1 MGWPGPLRHSPFR
14 VIWATTVLSQ
24 LGSFIQIVAISWTMA
39 SLSASAAMVAL
50 VQTAAN
56 FPMIILAVAAGALAD
71 MFDRRH
77 VMLAAQFLMLLLSLG
92 LALCAFLDMLTPVL
106 LLSFTFLIGCGTAL
120 HAPAWQASV
129 GELVPRNQI
138 SSAVAT
144 NVFGNN
150 IARSIG
156 PALGGAIVSVAG
168 AGVAFAINA
177 FSYVGVIAVLLRWKG
192 PGVLGGHRPNFI
204 QMVSGGFGY
213 ALAQV
218 RVRNLF
224 LRTFAFGF
232 GAAAIWAFMPLVAI
246 RLGGGAQLL
255 GVLFACFGVGAM
267 FGAIAS
273 IAIRN
278 RYGIG
283 ALVDVSVMAVA
294 LPLFLLGLTRSVPIA
309 VFAHLL
315 AGAGWVAVLS
325 TFNVS
330 VQLAVARSHVGRT
343 LAIYQMMAFGGVALG
358 SATWGVMADYV
369 GMPAALVAAG
379 AFLAMS
385 GLFGALFALPA
396 PTTEQE
402 D

>member
-1 MGWPGPLRHSPFR
+1 
-14 VIWATTVLSQ
+14 
-24 LGSFIQIVAISWTMA
+24 MA

-56 FPMIILAVAAGALAD
+56 FPMILLAVAAGALAD

-77 VMLAAQFLMLLLSLG
+77 VMLTAQFLMLLLSLG
-92 LALCAFLDMLTPVL
+92 LALCALLDMLTPVL

-177 FSYVGVIAVLLRWKG
+177 FSYAGVIAVLLRWKG
-192 PGVLGGHRPNFI
+192 PGVLSGHRPNFI

-273 IAIRN
+273 IAIRS

-283 ALVDVSVMAVA
+283 ALVGVAVMAVA

-358 SATWGVMADYV
+358 SATWGVMADYA
-369 GMPAALVAAG
+369 GMPTALVAAG

-385 GLFGALFALPA
+385 GMFGALFALPE
-396 PTTEQE
+396 PTAEQE
-402 D
+402 N

>member
-1 MGWPGPLRHSPFR
+1 
-14 VIWATTVLSQ
+14 
-24 LGSFIQIVAISWTMA
+24 MA

-56 FPMIILAVAAGALAD
+56 FPVIILAVAAGALAD

-77 VMLAAQFLMLLLSLG
+77 VMLTAQLLMLLLSLG
-92 LALCAFLDMLTPVL
+92 LALCAFLDMLTPML

-120 HAPAWQASV
+120 HAPAWQASI
-129 GELVPRNQI
+129 GELVPRDQI

-156 PALGGAIVSVAG
+156 PAIGGAIVSVGG
-168 AGVAFAINA
+168 AGIAFAINA
-177 FSYVGVIAVLLRWKG
+177 FSYAGVIVVLLRWKG
-192 PGVLGGHRPNFI
+192 SGALLGQRGNFLH
-204 QMVSGGFGY
+204 MVSGGFGY
-213 ALAQV
+213 AFAQAP
-218 RVRNLF
+218 VRNLF
-224 LRTFAFGF
+224 LRTLAFGF

-255 GVLFACFGVGAM
+255 GLLFACFGVGAM

-278 RYGIG
+278 RYGIHR
-283 ALVDVSVMAVA
+283 LVDVAVIAVA
-294 LPLFLLGLTRSVPIA
+294 VPLCLLGITRSIPIA

-315 AGAGWVAVLS
+315 AGAGWVAALS
-325 TFNVS
+325 TFNIS
-330 VQLAVARSHVGRT
+330 VQLAVARSHVGRL

-379 AFLAMS
+379 AFLALS
-385 GLFGALFALPA
+385 GLVGALFALPA
-396 PTTEQE
+396 PAEEQ
-402 D
+402 DN

>member
-14 VIWATTVLSQ
+14 AMWATTVLSQ

-56 FPMIILAVAAGALAD
+56 SPMILLAVAAGALAD

-77 VMLAAQFLMLLLSLG
+77 VMLTAQLLMLLLSFG
-92 LALCAFLDMLTPVL
+92 LALCALLDMLTPAL

-120 HAPAWQASV
+120 HAPAWQATV
-129 GELVPRNQI
+129 GELVPRDQI

-150 IARSIG
+150 IARSVG

-168 AGVAFAINA
+168 AAVAFSINA
-177 FSYVGVIAVLLRWKG
+177 FSYAGVIFVLMRWKG
-192 PGVLGGHRPNFI
+192 PGALRGQRTKFI
-204 QMVSGGFGY
+204 HMVSGGFGY

-218 RVRNLF
+218 PVRNLF

-255 GVLFACFGVGAM
+255 GLLFACFGVGAM

-278 RYGIG
+278 RYGVG
-283 ALVDVSVMAVA
+283 TLVGVSVMAVA
-294 LPLFLLGLTRSVPIA
+294 VPLCLLGITRSIPIA
-309 VFAHLL
+309 VFAHFL
-315 AGAGWVAVLS
+315 AGAGWVSVLS
-325 TFNVS
+325 SFNIS

-358 SATWGVMADYV
+358 SALWGVMADYI

-379 AFLAMS
+379 AFLIMS

-396 PTTEQE
+396 PAAE
-402 D
+402 

>member
-1 MGWPGPLRHSPFR
+1 M
-14 VIWATTVLSQ
+14 WAATILSQ
-24 LGSFIQIVAISWTMA
+24 LGSFIQIVATSWTMA

-50 VQTAAN
+50 VQTAAH
-56 FPMIILAVAAGALAD
+56 FPVILLAVAAGALAD

-77 VMLAAQFLMLLLSLG
+77 IMLTAQLLMLLLSAA
-92 LALCAFLDMLTPVL
+92 LALCAYLDMLTPVL

-156 PALGGAIVSVAG
+156 PALGGAIVSAAG
-168 AGVAFAINA
+168 AGTAFAINA
-177 FSYVGVIAVLLRWKG
+177 FSYAGVIAAVLRWKG
-192 PGVLGGHRPNFI
+192 PDALHAQRPNFI
-204 QMVSGGFGY
+204 RMVRGGFGY
-213 ALAQV
+213 ALAQAPI
-218 RVRNLF
+218 RNLL
-224 LRTFAFGF
+224 LRTFSFGF
-232 GAAAIWAFMPLVAI
+232 GGAASWAFMPLVAI

-255 GVLFACFGVGAM
+255 GLLFACFGVGAM
-267 FGAIAS
+267 FGAIVS
-273 IAIRN
+273 IVIRS
-278 RYGIG
+278 RYGVAVLITV
-283 ALVDVSVMAVA
+283 AIMAVA
-294 LPLFLLGLTRSVPIA
+294 VPLCLLGITRSIPIA
-309 VFAHLL
+309 IVAHFL

-325 TFNVS
+325 SFNIS

-358 SATWGVMADYV
+358 SAAWGIMADYA
-369 GMPAALVAAG
+369 GMPAALVGAG
-379 AFLAMS
+379 AFLAIS
-385 GLFGALFALPA
+385 GLFGIFCALPA
-396 PTTEQE
+396 PAAARN